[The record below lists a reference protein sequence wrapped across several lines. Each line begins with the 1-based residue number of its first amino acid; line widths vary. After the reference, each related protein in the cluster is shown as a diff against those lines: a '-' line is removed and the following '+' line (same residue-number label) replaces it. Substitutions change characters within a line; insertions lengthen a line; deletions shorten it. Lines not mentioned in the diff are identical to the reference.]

1 LPSRRGTGHWSE
13 SYFPIKDHGGAVQQ
27 VGVIVFELTKRKKLE
42 AALFRLTDKL
52 ADVTAA
58 LRTNPHI
65 RDSSDLG
72 CAGLEDVCARPAGL
86 LESCLSEARAVL
98 RSLYDGPPFSAA
110 RRLRLARISGAA
122 LAGRGQEQ
130 DLASGLSVSN
140 APDSPSPLSLRER
153 EVVALLAT
161 GKTNREIGSK
171 LLISTRTVESH
182 RARIML
188 KLDLHS
194 LSDLVLYA
202 VRNHFIHA

>member
-1 LPSRRGTGHWSE
+1 
-13 SYFPIKDHGGAVQQ
+13 
-27 VGVIVFELTKRKKLE
+27 
-42 AALFRLTDKL
+42 
-52 ADVTAA
+52 
-58 LRTNPHI
+58 
-65 RDSSDLG
+65 
-72 CAGLEDVCARPAGL
+72 
-86 LESCLSEARAVL
+86 
-98 RSLYDGPPFSAA
+98 
-110 RRLRLARISGAA
+110 LARISGAA

-171 LLISTRTVESH
+171 LLISTRTVENH